1 MPIRFDY
8 NKKESAALLLPNLIS
23 HFNCDGVWLTVYSY
37 GPFFTLPSAFRCVL
51 SKLWYLTLN
60 LWKLL
65 VDW

>member
-51 SKLWYLTLN
+51 SKLCTESVETISR
-60 LWKLL
+60 L
-65 VDW
+65 VVW